1 MPPRKQARNPSTDL
15 GAFLGQQLKE
25 LRIEAGYR
33 SQDAFAPVL
42 NRDRSVLGKAESGE
56 YPPAEDVM
64 ADWMDQC
71 QVTGR
76 LRVVLEGINRIAR
89 ISHGPVKPWVAPWFE
104 TEAEAHT
111 LRYWAPILVPGLVQ
125 TPAYARELFSVMG
138 LDEAKVE
145 EFLAV
150 RLGRQ
155 AIIERSDPPDISIVL
170 WEPVLHHQIG
180 SRQVMREQIS
190 RLIDLSYL
198 PTVMIH
204 VLPSNIG
211 ANQGLGGAINLAATD
226 DEPELLL
233 SDGLV
238 EDQLSQDLA
247 VVRKARA
254 TFNTVRADAL
264 NRADSRNTLME
275 AKETWSD

>member
-1 MPPRKQARNPSTDL
+1 MPPRRQARDPSTDL

-25 LRIEAGYR
+25 LRMEAGFR

-76 LRVVLEGINRIAR
+76 LRDVLEGLNRIAR
-89 ISHGPVKPWVAPWFE
+89 VNYGPVKAWVAPWFE
-104 TEAEAHT
+104 TEARAHT
-111 LRYWAPILVPGLVQ
+111 LRYWAPVLVPGLVQ
-125 TPAYARELFSVMG
+125 TPAYARELFVAMG
-138 LDEAKVE
+138 LDEAKVA
-145 EFLAV
+145 EFVEV

-155 AIIERSDPPDISIVL
+155 TIIECPDPPDITIVL

-180 SRQVMREQIS
+180 SRQIMREQIG
-190 RLIDLSYL
+190 RLVDLSYL
-198 PTVMIH
+198 PTMMIH
-204 VLPSNIG
+204 ILPSSIG
-211 ANQGLGGAINLAATD
+211 ANSGLGGAINLAASD

-238 EDQLSQDLA
+238 EDQLSQDP
-247 VVRKARA
+247 VMVRKARA
-254 TFNTVRADAL
+254 TFNIVRADAF
-264 NRADSRNTLME
+264 NRADSRSTLKEAME
-275 AKETWSD
+275 RWSD